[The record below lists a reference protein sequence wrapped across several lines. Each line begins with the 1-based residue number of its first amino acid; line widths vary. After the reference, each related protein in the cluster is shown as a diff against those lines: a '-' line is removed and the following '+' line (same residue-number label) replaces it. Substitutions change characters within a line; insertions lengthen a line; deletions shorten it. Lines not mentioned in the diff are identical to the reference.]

1 MKKLLI
7 SVSLLSLFL
16 SGCNTNESDNS
27 VKTEVK
33 SKSTDMIIDY
43 EYTLNR
49 GDRVDKTSDDAL
61 LRIVKNSQLETS
73 RVTLLRGEA
82 VLTRKEKI

>member
-7 SVSLLSLFL
+7 SVSMLSLLL
-16 SGCNTNESDNS
+16 SGCSSSEQNDSAKSEAKNEST
-27 VKTEVK
+27 VMEV
-33 SKSTDMIIDY
+33 DY

-61 LRIVKNSQLETS
+61 LRIVKNSQFETS

-82 VLTRKEKI
+82 VLTRKESI